1 MKRIL
6 NVIVVLALVAAT
18 CILPAAD
25 YSDEDFSLSDLIVTA
40 YSDRA
45 GLDDDSLAELETA
58 YSELEAVSSASELV
72 SGLPSGLVSLHLF
85 NVTIVGNTGE
95 YIDSGGTITVTMDVF
110 TPNSDIY
117 VLARVDGEWVIIN
130 SKVQSVDGNNVGV
143 LVELVDTDC
152 PLLVAVRESG
162 EDDENEGSGDGMKET
177 DTEEDTISS
186 VPDTV
191 EEEADSSSVLYI
203 VIGIGCIVI
212 AVILLIL
219 IVSKRRK

>member
-6 NVIVVLALVAAT
+6 NVIVVLVLVAST
-18 CILPAAD
+18 CLLPAAD

-45 GLDDDSLAELETA
+45 NLDDESLAELEAA

-110 TPNSDIY
+110 TPNSDVY
-117 VLARVDGEWVIIN
+117 VLARIDSEWVIIN
-130 SKVQSVDGNNVGV
+130 SEVQSVDGNNVGV
-143 LVELVDTDC
+143 LVELIDTDC
-152 PLLVAVRESG
+152 PLLVAVRESD
-162 EDDENEGSGDGMKET
+162 EDESSSDGMKET
-177 DTEEDTISS
+177 DTEDDTISS

-191 EEEADSSSVLYI
+191 ETETNSSSTLYI
-203 VIGIGCIVI
+203 ILGIGCIVI

-219 IVSKRRK
+219 IMSKRRK